1 MSQIQII
8 QQINKAGKALGIALM
23 EMYQFGFVMMDKRW
37 IDDGCDPAHH
47 VVDLAK
53 VLDTQTVGGMH
64 FLACGCVVFM
74 TNEHV
79 YLNQC
84 GEQHDE
90 EMSSAD
96 IAQKLVDFDPYHY
109 TDIDTHPI
117 PFNLDVTEHPKDTL
131 LWEMFQESIKDV
143 KFDFEGKENG

>member
-1 MSQIQII
+1 MSQQRII
-8 QQINKAGKALGIALM
+8 QQINKAGKALGIVLM
-23 EMYQFGFVMMDKRW
+23 EIYDVFVQLDKRW

-84 GEQHDE
+84 GFQHDTD
-90 EMSSAD
+90 MTSAD

-109 TDIDTHPI
+109 ADIDTHPI

-143 KFDFEGKENG
+143 KFDFEAKDNG